1 MEAIML
7 LLAVLLSSVF
17 VTFWGVSVFGAVQML
32 CTPGPQWPSLRRGL
46 ALSGTISITALT
58 LLTLVV

>member
-17 VTFWGVSVFGAVQML
+17 VTFWGVTVFGAIQLL
-32 CTPGPQWPSLRRGL
+32 CTAGPQWPSLRRGL
-46 ALSGTISITALT
+46 ALSSSISITALA
-58 LLTLVV
+58 LLTLIV